1 MRALYPSFYALL
13 LKGGVIL
20 PISVFLELVEIKA
33 KTASVLPFIL
43 GACYS
48 WYNFHSIHPGLLLAF
63 FVSMFLFNMAVDIL
77 DNYNDY
83 HHAVDEKS
91 YKQNTN
97 IIGREHLSLRLVFGL
112 MISMIFVSA
121 AIGITIAY
129 VTGWPVLVMGVLCYL
144 VGIFYSSGPRPLSS
158 LPLGELFSGPTMGFM
173 ITLLCVYINT
183 YQDFT
188 WNWLT
193 ILGVILIS
201 LPDTLWISNL
211 MLANNTCDLDEDEKN
226 QRYTLSH
233 YLGKKNS
240 VRLFVIMNVI
250 AVLVLVLSVFV
261 GIAPWTV
268 LLSLLA
274 LPVIIKNVQLFRA
287 KQVKKE
293 TFPCA
298 IKILAVGSVAQA
310 LSYLVYIIFT
320 L

>member
-1 MRALYPSFYALL
+1 MLESSQFAPLCD
-13 LKGGVIL
+13 LKGGVTL
-20 PISVFLELVEIKA
+20 PIPVFLELVEIKA
-33 KTASVLPFIL
+33 KTASILPFIL

-48 WYNFHSIHPGLLLAF
+48 WYNFHSIHPGLLVAF
-63 FVSMFLFNMAVDIL
+63 FFAMFIFNMSVDIL
-77 DNYNDY
+77 DNVNDY
-83 HHAVDEKS
+83 YHAVDEKD

-97 IIGREHLSLRLVFGL
+97 IIGREHLSLKLVLGL
-112 MISMIFVSA
+112 MISMILVSVV
-121 AIGITIAY
+121 IGVAIAY
-129 VTGWPVLVMGVLCYL
+129 VTGWPVLVMGVFCYL

-188 WNWLT
+188 WNWST
-193 ILGVILIS
+193 VLGVLLIA

-211 MLANNTCDLDEDEKN
+211 MLANNTCDLEEDEKN

-233 YLGKKNS
+233 YLGRENS
-240 VRLFVIMNVI
+240 VRLFVIMNVM
-250 AVLVLVLSVFV
+250 AVLSLILAVVV

-268 LLSLLA
+268 LLSLVV
-274 LPVIIKNVQLFRA
+274 LPVIIKNVRMFSR

-293 TFPCA
+293 TFLCA
-298 IKILAVGSVAQA
+298 VKILAIGAAAQA
-310 LSYLVYIIFT
+310 LSYLVYILFT

>member
-1 MRALYPSFYALL
+1 M
-13 LKGGVIL
+13 
-20 PISVFLELVEIKA
+20 PIPVFLELVEIKA

-48 WYNFHSIHPGLLLAF
+48 WYNFHSLHPLLLLAF
-63 FVSMFLFNMAVDIL
+63 FIAMFLFNMSVDIL

-83 HHAVDEKS
+83 HHAVDEKN

-97 IIGREHLSLRLVFGL
+97 IIGREHLSLKLVFGL
-112 MISMIFVSA
+112 MTSMILLATLIGLYLSYA
-121 AIGITIAY
+121 A
-129 VTGWPVLVMGVLCYL
+129 GWPVLVLGVFCYL

-173 ITLLCVYINT
+173 ITLICVYINT

-188 WNWLT
+188 WNWST
-193 ILGVILIS
+193 VLGVFLIS

-233 YLGKKNS
+233 YLGKENS
-240 VRLFVIMNVI
+240 VRLFVIMNVM
-250 AVLVLVLSVFV
+250 AVLALVLAVV
-261 GIAPWTV
+261 VKIAPWTV
-268 LLSLLA
+268 LLSLLV
-274 LPVIIKNVQLFRA
+274 LPVIYKNVRKFQE

-293 TFPCA
+293 TFSCA
-298 IKILAVGSVAQA
+298 VKILAIGSAAQA

>member
-1 MRALYPSFYALL
+1 M
-13 LKGGVIL
+13 
-20 PISVFLELVEIKA
+20 PIPVFLELVEIKA
-33 KTASVLPFIL
+33 KTASILPFIL

-48 WYNFHSIHPGLLLAF
+48 WYNFHSIHPGLLVAF
-63 FVSMFLFNMAVDIL
+63 FFAMFIFNMSVDIL
-77 DNYNDY
+77 DNVNDY
-83 HHAVDEKS
+83 YHAVDEKD

-97 IIGREHLSLRLVFGL
+97 IIGREHLSLKLVLGL
-112 MISMIFVSA
+112 MISMILVSVV
-121 AIGITIAY
+121 IGVAIAY
-129 VTGWPVLVMGVLCYL
+129 VTGWPVLVMGVFCYL

-188 WNWLT
+188 WNWST
-193 ILGVILIS
+193 VLGVLLIA

-211 MLANNTCDLDEDEKN
+211 MLANNTCDLEEDEKN

-233 YLGKKNS
+233 YLGRENS
-240 VRLFVIMNVI
+240 VRLFVIMNVM
-250 AVLVLVLSVFV
+250 AVLSLILAVVV

-268 LLSLLA
+268 LLSLVV
-274 LPVIIKNVQLFRA
+274 LPVIIKNVRMFSR

-293 TFPCA
+293 TFLCA
-298 IKILAVGSVAQA
+298 VKILAIGAAAQA
-310 LSYLVYIIFT
+310 LSYLVYILFT

>member
-1 MRALYPSFYALL
+1 M
-13 LKGGVIL
+13 
-20 PISVFLELVEIKA
+20 PIPVFLELVEIKA
-33 KTASVLPFIL
+33 KTASILPFIL

-48 WYNFHSIHPGLLLAF
+48 WYNFHSIHPGLLVAF
-63 FVSMFLFNMAVDIL
+63 FLAMFIFNMSVDIL
-77 DNYNDY
+77 DNVNDY
-83 HHAVDEKS
+83 YHAVDEKD

-97 IIGREHLSLRLVFGL
+97 IIGREHLSLKLVLGL
-112 MISMIFVSA
+112 MISMILVSVV
-121 AIGITIAY
+121 IGVAIAY
-129 VTGWPVLVMGVLCYL
+129 VTGWPVLVMGILCYL

-188 WNWLT
+188 WNWST
-193 ILGVILIS
+193 VLGVLLIA

-211 MLANNTCDLDEDEKN
+211 MLANNTCDLEEDEKN

-233 YLGKKNS
+233 YLGKENS
-240 VRLFVIMNVI
+240 VRLFVIMNVM
-250 AVLVLVLSVFV
+250 AVLSLILAVVV

-268 LLSLLA
+268 LLSLVV
-274 LPVIIKNVQLFRA
+274 LPVIIKNVRMFSR

-293 TFPCA
+293 TFLCA
-298 IKILAVGSVAQA
+298 VKILAIGAAAQA
-310 LSYLVYIIFT
+310 LSYLVYILFT

>member
-1 MRALYPSFYALL
+1 MLESSQFAPLCN
-13 LKGGVIL
+13 LKGGVTL
-20 PISVFLELVEIKA
+20 PIPVFLELVEIKA
-33 KTASVLPFIL
+33 KTASILPFIL

-48 WYNFHSIHPGLLLAF
+48 WYNFHSIHPGLLVAF
-63 FVSMFLFNMAVDIL
+63 FLAMFIFNMSVDIL
-77 DNYNDY
+77 DNVNDY
-83 HHAVDEKS
+83 YHAVDEKD

-97 IIGREHLSLRLVFGL
+97 IIGREHLSLKLVLGL
-112 MISMIFVSA
+112 MISMILVSVV
-121 AIGITIAY
+121 IGVAIAY
-129 VTGWPVLVMGVLCYL
+129 VTGWPVLVMGILCYL

-188 WNWLT
+188 WNWST
-193 ILGVILIS
+193 VLGVLLIA

-211 MLANNTCDLDEDEKN
+211 MLANNTCDLEEDEKN

-233 YLGKKNS
+233 YLGKENS
-240 VRLFVIMNVI
+240 VRLFVIMNVM
-250 AVLVLVLSVFV
+250 AVLSLILAVVV

-268 LLSLLA
+268 LLSLVV
-274 LPVIIKNVQLFRA
+274 LPVIIKNVRMFSR

-293 TFPCA
+293 TFLCA
-298 IKILAVGSVAQA
+298 VKILAIGAAAQA
-310 LSYLVYIIFT
+310 LSYLVYILFT

>member
-1 MRALYPSFYALL
+1 M
-13 LKGGVIL
+13 
-20 PISVFLELVEIKA
+20 PIPVFLELVEIKA
-33 KTASVLPFIL
+33 KTASILPFIL

-48 WYNFHSIHPGLLLAF
+48 WYNFHSIHPGLLVAF
-63 FVSMFLFNMAVDIL
+63 FLAMFIFNMSVDIL
-77 DNYNDY
+77 DNVNDY
-83 HHAVDEKS
+83 YHAVDEKD

-97 IIGREHLSLRLVFGL
+97 IIGREHLSLKLVLGL
-112 MISMIFVSA
+112 MISMILVSVV
-121 AIGITIAY
+121 IGVAIAY
-129 VTGWPVLVMGVLCYL
+129 VTGWPVLVMGILCYL

-188 WNWLT
+188 WNWST
-193 ILGVILIS
+193 VLGVLLIA

-211 MLANNTCDLDEDEKN
+211 MLANNTCDLEEDEKN

-233 YLGKKNS
+233 YLGKESS
-240 VRLFVIMNVI
+240 VRLFVIMNVM
-250 AVLVLVLSVFV
+250 AVFSLILAVVV

-268 LLSLLA
+268 LLSLVV
-274 LPVIIKNVQLFRA
+274 LPVIIKNVRMFSR

-293 TFPCA
+293 TFLCA
-298 IKILAVGSVAQA
+298 VKILAIGAAAQA
-310 LSYLVYIIFT
+310 LSYLVYILFT